1 VAAISRNGYDVITV
15 SRIVLFG
22 RNSAGRY
29 RRICMPR
36 MDMHIKM
43 PKLAP
48 IMPIKQQILMK
59 NKITFKELGV
69 RPMPYLSSFLKYLTC
84 NLMTLN

>member
-1 VAAISRNGYDVITV
+1 
-15 SRIVLFG
+15 
-22 RNSAGRY
+22 
-29 RRICMPR
+29 
-36 MDMHIKM
+36 
-43 PKLAP
+43 
-48 IMPIKQQILMK
+48 MK